1 MFQEDLIF
9 TELDGFLRTVD
20 TQPRDITTR
29 GDQHTDSQAGNKQ
42 TDSPGSPSKHSTSP
56 RLDKGCS
63 TEDLESVNSEGVAFL
78 QNCFPS
84 VDLSDLQ
91 EVLTRCEGD
100 IQWATN
106 ILLDTSMEYNEP
118 NKPQVSV
125 GTGAL
130 MAQPAIGPVLTSTP
144 GRANDRTSGP
154 ARTEAFSFHSI
165 DDSSTI
171 PHSYVNTYQ
180 TNTYQTS
187 HINKAAQFSSPP
199 TNEAHKLDGSSNTGD
214 NSRTPPSLAELCHGS
229 LLSSPQALTSPDIQN
244 TFAQGSVRRLQS
256 IEEFRSRQH
265 SESEYPTNEKAGFPT
280 NEKPGNEGTATPPR
294 SSANQPAVSMATPPR
309 SSTSHLAAINPM
321 SPGGTLSNEVFEML
335 FRQKSVPRQSSEERP
350 SVRQSS
356 QERVVDDLHQSET
369 AQAQPVEQKPSPEH
383 RVQRTPSP
391 PIGKL

>member
-1 MFQEDLIF
+1 M
-9 TELDGFLRTVD
+9 
-20 TQPRDITTR
+20 
-29 GDQHTDSQAGNKQ
+29 
-42 TDSPGSPSKHSTSP
+42 
-56 RLDKGCS
+56 
-63 TEDLESVNSEGVAFL
+63 NSEGVAFL

-118 NKPQVSV
+118 VKPQASV
-125 GTGAL
+125 GTAGL
-130 MAQPAIGPVLTSTP
+130 ISQPSIGPVLTSTP
-144 GRANDRTSGP
+144 GRANDRTSGGP
-154 ARTEAFSFHSI
+154 ARTEAFTFHSI

-171 PHSYVNTYQ
+171 PHSYVNTNTYQ

-187 HINKAAQFSSPP
+187 HTNKAAQFSSPP
-199 TNEAHKLDGSSNTGD
+199 TNEPHKLDGSLNAGD
-214 NSRTPPSLAELCHGS
+214 NSHTPPSLAELCHGS

-265 SESEYPTNEKAGFPT
+265 SESEFPTNEKAGFPT

-294 SSANQPAVSMATPPR
+294 SSANQQAPSMATPPR
-309 SSTSHLAAINPM
+309 SSASHLAAINPM

-335 FRQKSVPRQSSEERP
+335 FRQKSVRQASEERP

-356 QERVVDDLHQSET
+356 QERVVEEVHQSEA
-369 AQAQPVEQKPSPEH
+369 AQAQPVEHKPSPEH
-383 RVQRTPSP
+383 RVQRTPSL
-391 PIGKL
+391 PIGKLLKDVLHLPICILHLGKWFFH